1 MLVVM
6 RRFWIAKDSFDE
18 FERLSRE
25 EIWPPIE
32 AAGARI
38 LGMFR
43 AEEPHPNDEVTEP
56 CDMVV
61 LLTQYTDRDHW
72 RATRARA
79 RTPGEA
85 PKMCEPNSPAAA
97 SLVSN
102 SSSPP
107 TPPSPSQSTSRSAA
121 PSSPGRRSRWE
132 ASSRAA
138 RRAQRK
144 HQR

>member
-6 RRFWIAKDSFDE
+6 RRFWIQKGSFDE

-56 CDMVV
+56 CDMVI

-72 RATRARA
+72 HATRARQDTW
-79 RTPGEA
+79 RGPDDVR
-85 PKMCEPNSPAAA
+85 N
-97 SLVSN
+97 
-102 SSSPP
+102 
-107 TPPSPSQSTSRSAA
+107 
-121 PSSPGRRSRWE
+121 
-132 ASSRAA
+132 
-138 RRAQRK
+138 RRATGGRARHELTLATHPTFTAPAHGKLGGPFFTWQEEPIGAVE
-144 HQR
+144 

>member
-6 RRFWIAKDSFDE
+6 RRFWIEKDSFDE

-25 EIWPPIE
+25 EIWPAIE

-72 RATRARA
+72 HATRARA
-79 RTPGEA
+79 DTWRGPEDVRAKLASGGRARQQLTLATHPTFT
-85 PKMCEPNSPAAA
+85 EPVHVKIGGPFFTWKEEPMGA
-97 SLVSN
+97 V
-102 SSSPP
+102 
-107 TPPSPSQSTSRSAA
+107 
-121 PSSPGRRSRWE
+121 E
-132 ASSRAA
+132 
-138 RRAQRK
+138 
-144 HQR
+144 

>member
-6 RRFWIAKDSFDE
+6 RRFWIQQGSFDE

-43 AEEPHPNDEVTEP
+43 AEEPHPHDEVKEP
-56 CDMVV
+56 CDMVI

-72 RATRARA
+72 RATRAREDTWRGPDDVRDKLATGA
-79 RTPGEA
+79 RARHELTLATHPTFT
-85 PKMCEPNSPAAA
+85 EPVRVKVGGPFFTWKEEPMGS
-97 SLVSN
+97 V
-102 SSSPP
+102 
-107 TPPSPSQSTSRSAA
+107 
-121 PSSPGRRSRWE
+121 E
-132 ASSRAA
+132 
-138 RRAQRK
+138 
-144 HQR
+144 